1 MAEGIWRQLV
11 GLPIAGGML
20 VIGSIATIIS
30 ANGLGITS
38 REWAQLGVPLGLAT
52 MAVYYVWIFI
62 MR

>member
-1 MAEGIWRQLV
+1 
-11 GLPIAGGML
+11 ML